1 MFKVKIDSKQLEYML
16 KEKEARAKDSK
27 SLMKDIEGDLQ
38 DSKNQNFARQGRPM
52 RWQRL
57 KDTTLKARAK
67 KGRSGKILQVKRQL
81 LSSINSRSTDTKAI
95 IGTNKSY
102 ARIHNEGGTIKHPGT
117 DKGFGRGVHIPG
129 HDIKMPKRPFLRLLR
144 KERAN
149 IFDKIRKYF
158 EK

>member
-27 SLMKDIEGDLQ
+27 SLMNDIEGDLQ
-38 DSKNQNFARQGRPM
+38 DSKNQNFAREGRPM

-95 IGTNKSY
+95 IGTNKPY
-102 ARIHNEGGTIKHPGT
+102 ARIHNEGGTIKHPG
-117 DKGFGRGVHIPG
+117 G